1 MGTLQINKAF
11 FPLSVHFFV
20 CVCHLVVIRRER
32 EPCAKSNKGLI
43 CTETS
48 VQTLC
53 PVPVDRMEI
62 TAPVKKP
69 LACSPPIFGLLGT
82 LLASRLCFGAVTRA
96 GTFV

>member
-1 MGTLQINKAF
+1 METLQINKAF
-11 FPLSVHFFV
+11 FPFCSFF
-20 CVCHLVVIRRER
+20 CFLVVIRRER
-32 EPCAKSNKGLI
+32 EPCAKFNKGLI

-53 PVPVDRMEI
+53 PVPVNRMEI

-69 LACSPPIFGLLGT
+69 LACLPPIFGLLGT
-82 LLASRLCFGAVTRA
+82 LLASRLWFRAVTWS